1 MLILDL
7 WGISFHT
14 VVVFDLVKN
23 FLFKSALGHCGM
35 KGKLKKDTCQT
46 YRFCSHYLI
55 GKNRSYAP
63 HFIINLSTFKAL
75 ERSLRHVWDKV
86 TWWYFQ
92 SISKEVIW
100 SKIFLNYMH
109 GLKSAVLAIF
119 QRGLGWPSP
128 VSGAFKNAS

>member
-63 HFIINLSTFKAL
+63 HFIMGGH
-75 ERSLRHVWDKV
+75 R
-86 TWWYFQ
+86 
-92 SISKEVIW
+92 
-100 SKIFLNYMH
+100 
-109 GLKSAVLAIF
+109 KSY
-119 QRGLGWPSP
+119 
-128 VSGAFKNAS
+128 AFKFSHTYNLDGANKEFQGVRGTFVGISINDVRRFLTPHPT